1 MKIKSCGQLAY
12 KLLFE
17 FLVILHESALM
28 RGDKMGQ
35 RPIRVV
41 QYGCGKM
48 AKYTIRYLH
57 EHGAQLVGAIDTNP
71 AVVGMDAG
79 DYAGLPIKLGV
90 KISSDAE
97 QVLDESSP
105 DIVIVTLFS
114 LLNDIAPMVEQ
125 CISRGINVIT
135 TCEEAT
141 FPWTTS
147 SEWTNRLDAIAK
159 ANGATIVGSGMEDV
173 FWVRIIGL
181 LAGAVNKI
189 TKIEGSVSYN
199 VDEYGMALAK
209 AHGVGL
215 TTEAFEKTLAHPSD
229 IVPSYVWN
237 SNQALA
243 QLLGLTISDIIQE
256 NVPFVADTD
265 TYSETMGELVV
276 AGKIL
281 GMNTRVTT
289 KTYQG
294 IDIVTSQI
302 GKVYGP
308 DDGDLC
314 DWKIY
319 GEPDTSFHVDKPAT
333 VEHTC
338 ATIVNRIP
346 SVLSADAGYHT
357 VDELEPLRHPIQP
370 MRIDEFLF

>member
-1 MKIKSCGQLAY
+1 
-12 KLLFE
+12 
-17 FLVILHESALM
+17 
-28 RGDKMGQ
+28 MGR

-57 EHGAQLVGAIDTNP
+57 EHGAQLVGAIDVNP

-79 DYAGLPIKLGV
+79 DFAGLPVKLGV
-90 KISSDAE
+90 KISDDAE
-97 QVLDESSP
+97 KVLDETAP
-105 DIVIVTLFS
+105 DIAIVTLFS
-114 LLNDIAPMVEQ
+114 LVDDIAPMVEQ
-125 CISRGINVIT
+125 CVRRGISVVT

-147 SEWTNRLDAIAK
+147 AATTNRLDAIAK
-159 ANGATIVGSGMEDV
+159 QTGATIVGAGMEDV
-173 FWVRIIGL
+173 FWVRIVGL
-181 LAGAVNKI
+181 LAGAVNRI
-189 TKIEGSVSYN
+189 DRIEGAVSYN
-199 VDEYGMALAK
+199 VEEYGLALAK

-215 TTEAFEKTLAHPSD
+215 TPDEFEKTLAHPD
-229 IVPSYVWN
+229 EIVPSYVWN
-237 SNQALA
+237 SNEALA
-243 QLLGLTISDIIQE
+243 QLLGLTISEVIQE
-256 NVPFVADTD
+256 NVPYIAEKDTWSD
-265 TYSETMGELVV
+265 TMGATIP
-276 AGKIL
+276 AGKVL

-308 DDGDLC
+308 EDGDLC

-319 GEPDTSFHVDKPAT
+319 GEPDTTFHVDKPAT

-338 ATIVNRIP
+338 ATIVQRIP
-346 SVLSADAGYHT
+346 TVLEAPAGYHT
-357 VDELEPLRHPIQP
+357 VDELEPLRYQTEP
-370 MRIDEFLF
+370 MMIDELGW

>member
-1 MKIKSCGQLAY
+1 MA
-12 KLLFE
+12 
-17 FLVILHESALM
+17 
-28 RGDKMGQ
+28 Q
-35 RPIRVV
+35 RPARVV

-71 AVVGMDAG
+71 AVVGIDAG
-79 DYAGLPIKLGV
+79 EFAELPMKLGV
-90 KISSDAE
+90 KIGDNADE
-97 QVLDESSP
+97 ILDESAP
-105 DIVIVTLFS
+105 DIAIVTLFS
-114 LLNDIAPMVEQ
+114 LLSDIEPMVEK
-125 CISRGINVIT
+125 CVSRGINVIT

-147 SEWTNRLDAIAK
+147 AAVTNRLDALAQET
-159 ANGATIVGSGMEDV
+159 GVTIVGAGMEDV
-173 FWVRIIGL
+173 FWIRAIGL
-181 LAGAVNKI
+181 LAGAVNTI
-189 TKIEGSVSYN
+189 ERIEGSVSYN
-199 VDEYGMALAK
+199 VDDYGLALAK

-215 TTEAFEKTLAHPSD
+215 TPDDFEKTLAHPTE

-237 SNQALA
+237 SNEALA
-243 QLLGLTISDIIQE
+243 QLLGLTIREIIQE
-256 NVPFVADTD
+256 NVPFIAEKDTH
-265 TYSETMGELVV
+265 SSTMDATIP
-276 AGKIL
+276 AGRVL

-308 DDGDLC
+308 NDGDLC
-314 DWKIY
+314 DWKIL
-319 GEPDTSFHVDKPAT
+319 GEPNTSFHVEKPAT

-346 SVLSADAGYHT
+346 SVLACAPGYHT
-357 VDELEPLRHPIQP
+357 VDELGPLQYATQP
-370 MRIDEFLF
+370 LMTHVHQHDCECGC

>member
-1 MKIKSCGQLAY
+1 
-12 KLLFE
+12 
-17 FLVILHESALM
+17 
-28 RGDKMGQ
+28 MGR

-57 EHGAQLVGAIDTNP
+57 EHGAQLVGAIDVNP

-79 DYAGLPIKLGV
+79 DFAGLPVKLGV
-90 KISSDAE
+90 KISDDAE
-97 QVLDESSP
+97 KVLDETAP
-105 DIVIVTLFS
+105 DIAIVTLFS
-114 LLNDIAPMVEQ
+114 LVDDIAPMVEQ
-125 CISRGINVIT
+125 CVARGISVVT

-147 SEWTNRLDAIAK
+147 AATTNRLDAIAK
-159 ANGATIVGSGMEDV
+159 ETGATIVGAGMEDV
-173 FWVRIIGL
+173 FWVRIVGM
-181 LAGAVNKI
+181 LAGAVNRI
-189 TKIEGSVSYN
+189 DKIEGAVSYN
-199 VDEYGMALAK
+199 VEEYGLALAK

-215 TTEAFEKTLAHPSD
+215 TPDEFEKTLAHPD
-229 IVPSYVWN
+229 EIVPSYVWN
-237 SNQALA
+237 SNEALA
-243 QLLGLTISDIIQE
+243 QLLGLTISEVIQE
-256 NVPFVADTD
+256 NVPYIAEKDTWSD
-265 TYSETMGELVV
+265 TMGATIP
-276 AGKIL
+276 AGKVL

-308 DDGDLC
+308 EDGDLC

-319 GEPDTSFHVDKPAT
+319 GEPDTTFHVDKPAT

-338 ATIVNRIP
+338 ATIVQRIP
-346 SVLSADAGYHT
+346 TVLEAPAGYHT
-357 VDELEPLRHPIQP
+357 VDELEPLRYQTEP
-370 MRIDEFLF
+370 MMIDEVAW

>member
-1 MKIKSCGQLAY
+1 
-12 KLLFE
+12 
-17 FLVILHESALM
+17 
-28 RGDKMGQ
+28 MGR

-57 EHGAQLVGAIDTNP
+57 EHGAQLVGAIDVNP

-79 DYAGLPIKLGV
+79 DFAGLPVKLGV
-90 KISSDAE
+90 KISDDAE
-97 QVLDESSP
+97 KVLDETAP
-105 DIVIVTLFS
+105 DIAIVTLFS
-114 LLNDIAPMVEQ
+114 LVDDIAPMVEQ
-125 CISRGINVIT
+125 CVARGISVVT

-147 SEWTNRLDAIAK
+147 AATTNRLDAIAK
-159 ANGATIVGSGMEDV
+159 ETGATIVGAGMEDV
-173 FWVRIIGL
+173 FWVRIVGM
-181 LAGAVNKI
+181 LAGAVNRI
-189 TKIEGSVSYN
+189 DKIEGAVSYN
-199 VDEYGMALAK
+199 VEEYGLALAK

-215 TTEAFEKTLAHPSD
+215 TPDEFEKTLAHPD
-229 IVPSYVWN
+229 EIVPSYVWN
-237 SNQALA
+237 SNEALA
-243 QLLGLTISDIIQE
+243 QLLGLTISEVIQE
-256 NVPFVADTD
+256 NVPYIAEKDTWSD
-265 TYSETMGELVV
+265 TMGATIP
-276 AGKIL
+276 AGKVL

-308 DDGDLC
+308 EDGDLC

-319 GEPDTSFHVDKPAT
+319 GEPDTTFHVDKPAT

-338 ATIVNRIP
+338 ATIVQRIP
-346 SVLSADAGYHT
+346 TVLEAPAGYHT
-357 VDELEPLRHPIQP
+357 VDELEPLRYQTEP
-370 MRIDEFLF
+370 MMIDELGW

>member
-1 MKIKSCGQLAY
+1 
-12 KLLFE
+12 
-17 FLVILHESALM
+17 
-28 RGDKMGQ
+28 MGQ

-173 FWVRIIGL
+173 FWVRIVGL

-256 NVPFVADTD
+256 NVPFVADAD

-276 AGKIL
+276 AGKVL

-308 DDGDLC
+308 RDGDLC

>member
-1 MKIKSCGQLAY
+1 
-12 KLLFE
+12 
-17 FLVILHESALM
+17 
-28 RGDKMGQ
+28 MGR

-57 EHGAQLVGAIDTNP
+57 EHGAQLVGAIDVNP

-79 DYAGLPIKLGV
+79 DFAGLPVKLGV
-90 KISSDAE
+90 KISDDAE
-97 QVLDESSP
+97 KVLDETAP
-105 DIVIVTLFS
+105 DIAIVTLFS
-114 LLNDIAPMVEQ
+114 LVDDIAPMVEQ
-125 CISRGINVIT
+125 CVERGISVVT

-147 SEWTNRLDAIAK
+147 AATTNRLDAIAK
-159 ANGATIVGSGMEDV
+159 ETGATVVGAGMEDV
-173 FWVRIIGL
+173 FWVRIVGL
-181 LAGAVNKI
+181 LAGAVNRI
-189 TKIEGSVSYN
+189 DKIEGAVSYN
-199 VDEYGMALAK
+199 VEEYGLALAK

-215 TTEAFEKTLAHPSD
+215 TPDEFEKTLAHPD
-229 IVPSYVWN
+229 EIVPSYVWN
-237 SNQALA
+237 SNEALT
-243 QLLGLTISDIIQE
+243 QLLGLTISEVIQE
-256 NVPFVADTD
+256 NVPYIAEKDTWSD
-265 TYSETMGELVV
+265 TMGATIP
-276 AGKIL
+276 AGKVL

-308 DDGDLC
+308 EDGDLC

-319 GEPDTSFHVDKPAT
+319 GEPDTTFHVDKPAT

-338 ATIVNRIP
+338 ATIVQRIP
-346 SVLSADAGYHT
+346 TVLEAPAGYHT
-357 VDELEPLRHPIQP
+357 VDELEPLRYQTEP
-370 MRIDEFLF
+370 MMIDELGW

>member
-1 MKIKSCGQLAY
+1 
-12 KLLFE
+12 
-17 FLVILHESALM
+17 
-28 RGDKMGQ
+28 MGR

-71 AVVGMDAG
+71 AVIGMDAG

-90 KISSDAE
+90 KISDDADK
-97 QVLDESSP
+97 VLDECAP
-105 DIVIVTLFS
+105 DIAILTLFS
-114 LLNDIAPMVEQ
+114 LIDDIAPMAEK
-125 CISRGINVIT
+125 CLERGISVVT
-135 TCEEAT
+135 TCEECT

-147 SEWTNRLDAIAK
+147 AATTNRLDAIAK
-159 ANGATIVGSGMEDV
+159 ETGATMVGAGMEDV
-173 FWVRIIGL
+173 FWVHIVGL
-181 LAGAVNKI
+181 LAGAVERI
-189 TKIEGSVSYN
+189 DKIEGAVSYN
-199 VDEYGMALAK
+199 VEEYGLALAK

-215 TTEAFEKTLAHPSD
+215 TPDEFEKTLAHPD
-229 IVPSYVWN
+229 EIVPSYVWN
-237 SNQALA
+237 SNESLA
-243 QLLGLTISDIIQE
+243 QLLGLTISEVIQE
-256 NVPFVADTD
+256 NVPYIAEAD
-265 TYSETMGELVV
+265 TYSETMGSTIP
-276 AGKIL
+276 AGKVL

-308 DDGDLC
+308 EDGDQC

-319 GEPDTSFHVDKPAT
+319 GEPDTTFHVDKPAT

-338 ATIVNRIP
+338 ATIVQRIP
-346 SVLSADAGYHT
+346 TVLAAPSGYHT
-357 VDELEPLRHPIQP
+357 FDELEPLRYLTEP
-370 MRIDEFLF
+370 MMIDDYGF

>member
-1 MKIKSCGQLAY
+1 
-12 KLLFE
+12 
-17 FLVILHESALM
+17 
-28 RGDKMGQ
+28 MGR

-71 AVVGMDAG
+71 AVIGMDAG
-79 DYAGLPIKLGV
+79 DFAGLPVKLGV
-90 KISSDAE
+90 KISDDADA
-97 QVLDESSP
+97 VLDGCAP
-105 DIVIVTLFS
+105 DIAILTLFS
-114 LLNDIAPMVEQ
+114 LVDDIAPMAEK
-125 CISRGINVIT
+125 CLSRGINVVT

-147 SEWTNRLDAIAK
+147 SATTNRLDAIARE
-159 ANGATIVGSGMEDV
+159 NGATMLGAGMEDV
-173 FWVRIIGL
+173 FWVRIVGL
-181 LAGAVNKI
+181 IAGAVNRI
-189 TKIEGSVSYN
+189 DKIEGSVSYN

-215 TTEAFEKTLAHPSD
+215 TPDEFEKTLAHPEE

-237 SNQALA
+237 SNEALA
-243 QLLGLTISDIIQE
+243 QELGLTVSQIIQE
-256 NVPFVADTD
+256 NVPYVAEKD
-265 TYSETMGELVV
+265 TYSDTMGEIFE
-276 AGKIL
+276 AGKVL

-314 DWKIY
+314 DWKIS
-319 GEPDTSFHVDKPAT
+319 GEPDTTFHVDKPAT

-338 ATIVNRIP
+338 ATIVQRIP
-346 SVLSADAGYHT
+346 TVLAAPSGYHT
-357 VDELEPLRHPIQP
+357 VDELGPLRYQTEP
-370 MRIDEFLF
+370 MMVEDLAF

>member
-1 MKIKSCGQLAY
+1 
-12 KLLFE
+12 
-17 FLVILHESALM
+17 
-28 RGDKMGQ
+28 MGR

-79 DYAGLPIKLGV
+79 DYAGLPVKLGV
-90 KISSDAE
+90 KISDDADA
-97 QVLDESSP
+97 VLDNCAP
-105 DIVIVTLFS
+105 DIAILTLFS
-114 LLNDIAPMVEQ
+114 LVDDIAPMAEK
-125 CISRGINVIT
+125 CLERGISVVT

-147 SEWTNRLDAIAK
+147 AATTNRLDAIAK
-159 ANGATIVGSGMEDV
+159 ATGATMLGAGMEDV
-173 FWVRIIGL
+173 FWIRIIEL
-181 LAGAVNKI
+181 LAGAVNRI
-189 TKIEGSVSYN
+189 DKIEGSVSYN
-199 VDEYGMALAK
+199 VEEYGLALAR

-215 TTEAFEKTLAHPSD
+215 TPDEFESTLAHPD
-229 IVPSYVWN
+229 EIVPSYVWN
-237 SNQALA
+237 SNEALA
-243 QLLGLTISDIIQE
+243 QALGLTISEVIQE
-256 NVPFVADTD
+256 NVPYIAEQD
-265 TYSETMGELVV
+265 TYSDTMGATIP
-276 AGKIL
+276 AGKVL

-294 IDIVTSQI
+294 IDIVASQI

-319 GEPDTSFHVDKPAT
+319 GEPDTTFHVEKPAT

-338 ATIVNRIP
+338 ATIVQRIP
-346 SVLSADAGYHT
+346 TVLAAPAGYHT
-357 VDELEPLRHPIQP
+357 VDELEPLRYQTEP
-370 MRIDEFLF
+370 MMLDEYEF

>member
-1 MKIKSCGQLAY
+1 
-12 KLLFE
+12 
-17 FLVILHESALM
+17 
-28 RGDKMGQ
+28 MGR

-71 AVVGMDAG
+71 AVIGMDAG
-79 DYAGLPIKLGV
+79 DFAGLPVKLGV
-90 KISSDAE
+90 KISDDADA
-97 QVLDESSP
+97 VLDGCAP
-105 DIVIVTLFS
+105 DVAILTLFS
-114 LLNDIAPMVEQ
+114 LVDDIAPMAVK
-125 CISRGINVIT
+125 CLSRGINVVT

-147 SEWTNRLDAIAK
+147 SATTNRLDAIAQE
-159 ANGATIVGSGMEDV
+159 NGATMLGAGMEDV
-173 FWVRIIGL
+173 FWVRIVGL
-181 LAGAVNKI
+181 IAGAVNRI
-189 TKIEGSVSYN
+189 DKIEGSVSYN

-215 TTEAFEKTLAHPSD
+215 TPDEFEKTLAHPD
-229 IVPSYVWN
+229 EIVPSYVWN
-237 SNQALA
+237 SNEALA
-243 QLLGLTISDIIQE
+243 QELGLTVSQIIQE
-256 NVPFVADTD
+256 NVPYVAEKD
-265 TYSETMGELVV
+265 TYSDTMGGIVEASKV
-276 AGKIL
+276 L

-314 DWKIY
+314 DWKIS
-319 GEPDTSFHVDKPAT
+319 GEPDTTFHVDKPAT

-338 ATIVNRIP
+338 ATIVQRIP
-346 SVLSADAGYHT
+346 TVLAAPSGYHT
-357 VDELEPLRHPIQP
+357 VDELEPLRYQTEP
-370 MRIDEFLF
+370 MMVEDIAF

>member
-1 MKIKSCGQLAY
+1 
-12 KLLFE
+12 
-17 FLVILHESALM
+17 
-28 RGDKMGQ
+28 MGR

-71 AVVGMDAG
+71 AVIGMDAG
-79 DYAGLPIKLGV
+79 DFAGLPVKLGV
-90 KISSDAE
+90 KISDDADA
-97 QVLDESSP
+97 VLDGCAP
-105 DIVIVTLFS
+105 DVAILTLFS
-114 LLNDIAPMVEQ
+114 LVDDIAPMAEK
-125 CISRGINVIT
+125 CLSRGINVVT

-147 SEWTNRLDAIAK
+147 SATTNRPDAIAQE
-159 ANGATIVGSGMEDV
+159 NGATMLGAGMEDV
-173 FWVRIIGL
+173 FWVRIVGL
-181 LAGAVNKI
+181 IAGAVNRI
-189 TKIEGSVSYN
+189 DKIEGSVSYN

-215 TTEAFEKTLAHPSD
+215 TPDEFEKTLAHPD
-229 IVPSYVWN
+229 EIVPSYVWN
-237 SNQALA
+237 SNEALA
-243 QLLGLTISDIIQE
+243 QELGLTVSQIIQE
-256 NVPFVADTD
+256 NVPYVAEKD
-265 TYSETMGELVV
+265 TYSDTMGGIVEASKV
-276 AGKIL
+276 L

-314 DWKIY
+314 DWKIS
-319 GEPDTSFHVDKPAT
+319 GEPDTTFHVDKPAT

-338 ATIVNRIP
+338 ATIVQRIP
-346 SVLSADAGYHT
+346 TVLAAPSGYHT
-357 VDELEPLRHPIQP
+357 VDELEPLRYQTEP
-370 MRIDEFLF
+370 MMVEDIAF